1 MLLALGCGSSYAF
14 GMALENC
21 TLCRG
26 TGWKLVPR
34 ADGAAGKVAVACDC
48 GMEKRASLVM
58 ERARIPK
65 RYEHCDFESYV
76 TDLADGKTYTSQ
88 QSESLKRAKLFAQ
101 SFVRD
106 YPGVDQAGLLFMGAP
121 GVGKTHLAIAALK
134 ELIRRGHSGY
144 FCEYGALLREIQQSY
159 STETEATEMRLLAP
173 ILSVEVLVI
182 DDLGCI
188 KPSDWV
194 RDTIGYIL
202 NTRYIEGSRDLSHP
216 RCTIITTN
224 FQDAAEEK
232 DSLLP
237 NGRRA
242 VTRKETLADRIGER
256 MRSRLYEVCRTVEV
270 SAPDFRR
277 ERTQAGHAR
286 A

>member
-1 MLLALGCGSSYAF
+1 M
-14 GMALENC
+14 
-21 TLCRG
+21 
-26 TGWKLVPR
+26 PR
-34 ADGAAGKVAVACDC
+34 ADGAAGKVAVPCDC
-48 GMEKRASLVM
+48 GMQERAVRVM

-76 TDLADGKTYTSQ
+76 TDLADGRTYTQ
-88 QSESLKRAKLFAQ
+88 QQADSLKKAKLLAQ
-101 SFVRD
+101 SFVQN
-106 YPGVDQAGLLFMGAP
+106 YPGSDQAGLLFMGSP
-121 GVGKTHLAIAALK
+121 GIGKTHLAIAALK
-134 ELIRRGHSGY
+134 ELISRGHSGY

-159 STETEATEMRLLAP
+159 SSETEATEMRLLAP

-188 KPSDWV
+188 RPSDWV
-194 RDTIGYIL
+194 RDTVGYIL

-224 FQDAAEEK
+224 YDDRAEEK
-232 DSLLP
+232 EILLP
-237 NGRRA
+237 SGRRD
-242 VTRKETLADRIGER
+242 VKRKENLSDRISER
-256 MRSRLYEVCRTVEV
+256 MRSRLFEMCRTVEI

-277 ERTQAGHAR
+277 EKTQAGRAR

>member
-1 MLLALGCGSSYAF
+1 
-14 GMALENC
+14 MALESC

-34 ADGAAGKVAVACDC
+34 PDGAAGSVAV
-48 GMEKRASLVM
+48 
-58 ERARIPK
+58 
-65 RYEHCDFESYV
+65 HCDFESYV

-88 QSESLKRAKLFAQ
+88 QAESLKWAKLFAQ

-106 YPGVDQAGLLFMGAP
+106 YPGSDQAGLLFMGNS

-173 ILSVEVLVI
+173 ILSVDVLVI

-188 KPSDWV
+188 KPAAATPDIYTLSLNDAFSSDV
-194 RDTIGYIL
+194 
-202 NTRYIEGSRDLSHP
+202 
-216 RCTIITTN
+216 
-224 FQDAAEEK
+224 
-232 DSLLP
+232 
-237 NGRRA
+237 
-242 VTRKETLADRIGER
+242 
-256 MRSRLYEVCRTVEV
+256 
-270 SAPDFRR
+270 
-277 ERTQAGHAR
+277 
-286 A
+286 

>member
-1 MLLALGCGSSYAF
+1 M
-14 GMALENC
+14 MALENC

-26 TGWKLVPR
+26 TGWKMVPR
-34 ADGAAGKVAVACDC
+34 PDGAAGSVAVACDC
-48 GMEKRASLVM
+48 GMRERAGRVM

-76 TDLADGKTYTSQ
+76 TDLADGKTYTTQ
-88 QSESLKRAKLFAQ
+88 QAESLKHAKLFAQ

-106 YPGVDQAGLLFMGAP
+106 YPASDQAGILFMGNS

-134 ELIRRGHSGY
+134 ELLRRGHSGY

-159 STETEATEMRLLAP
+159 GSDTELTESRLLAP

-194 RDTIGYIL
+194 RDTVGYIL
-202 NTRYIEGSRDLSHP
+202 NTRYIYGSRDLSHP

-224 FQDAAEEK
+224 FLDKSEEK
-232 DSLLP
+232 EATLP
-237 NGRRA
+237 SRERA
-242 VTRKETLADRIGER
+242 ATRKDTLADRISER
-256 MRSRLYEVCRTVEV
+256 MRSRLYEMCRTVEV

-277 ERTQAGHAR
+277 EKTQAGRAR